1 MRTIVFNRG
10 NIVPDGQNNQL
21 VYRFPNSVK
30 FKDSYIA
37 VSQVNMYYSWLN
49 ISAAIGNNQF
59 SYTFWDGNAGVTP
72 IVFQR
77 FDMVIPDGLYE
88 ISALNSFLQSQMIA
102 NGTYLIDGN
111 LQNVYPIEIQVNP
124 TAYAVQINTY
134 SFPNPGV
141 VIGIPSPDPQI
152 AGTLP
157 TGYTAPANWIGGF
170 TGLVPNL
177 PQQAFNAQ
185 LILPASFAS
194 VCGYVAG
201 FTTNQNL
208 DNNDPLTAPGAN
220 TILPPL
226 VFPAGPATAP
236 NISLGVIDPN
246 AATSTGVISYLSST
260 APDVNPNSSVYL
272 NVSNID
278 NVYASP
284 TGIIYSVTP
293 KVSIG
298 GQIAEQPPQF
308 AWNKLIEGTYN
319 QLRLTF
325 LGINLQPVRILD
337 PNMTIIMVIKDR
349 NEL

>member
-21 VYRFPNSVK
+21 VYSFPNSVR

-59 SYTFWDGNAGVTP
+59 SYTFWDGNPGGPP
-72 IVFQR
+72 ITFQR
-77 FDMVIPDGLYE
+77 YDMVVPDGLYE
-88 ISALNSFLQSQMIA
+88 ISALNSFLQAQMIL

-111 LQNVYPIEIQVNP
+111 LQNVYPLEIQINP

-134 SFPNPGV
+134 SFPNPTEVLGLPAV
-141 VIGIPSPDPQI
+141 PSPPVAI
-152 AGTLP
+152 PATM
-157 TGYTAPANWIGGF
+157 TAPANWVGGF
-170 TGLVPNL
+170 TGLVPNV
-177 PQQAFNAQ
+177 PTQHFNAQ
-185 LILPASFAS
+185 LILPATMSSLMGF
-194 VCGYVAG
+194 VAG
-201 FTTNQNL
+201 FTTNQYL
-208 DNNDPLTAPGAN
+208 DRFVSASPLAVPFTFG
-220 TILPPL
+220 T
-226 VFPAGPATAP
+226 VVVAP
-236 NISLGVIDPN
+236 NISRGAIDTN